1 MLYNTT
7 GGGLITISHVT
18 ITIILKRN
26 LSALCFLDLA
36 ITIRCRITKKSDIV
50 CLFNVYFG
58 YQIPISCNTFLV
70 KEIHN

>member
-36 ITIRCRITKKSDIV
+36 ITIRCRITKK
-50 CLFNVYFG
+50 NV
-58 YQIPISCNTFLV
+58 I
-70 KEIHN
+70 